1 MEEGRRE
8 NGGVE
13 EMEEMTRVLEKR
25 KGKKDCKEEGLG
37 ETEVFVRRREGG
49 GCRMYVWIVYVYI

>member
-1 MEEGRRE
+1 
-8 NGGVE
+8 
-13 EMEEMTRVLEKR
+13 MEEMTRVLEKR